1 MSRPVV
7 RVRERGFTLI
17 ELMVAT
23 AISLIVIG
31 GIFGVMIAQQHTY
44 RTQMEL
50 AEASQNARAALDI
63 IRQSLRDAGWGFVSK
78 ETAEG
83 LPPVGTCY
91 AVNVTDQSA
100 CNDITAY
107 NAGTSTLVSDRT
119 RFAGIEP
126 GKTFSRD
133 TAWGGT
139 ATRVVVNTPR
149 EAMVVNE
156 LAILS
161 GQCTGGGANGKIY
174 TGVVKITGVS
184 GAVATPP
191 ITYDFDAN
199 PSNNPY
205 PAFNCTSM
213 QSGFALGRAKIVEFY
228 VDRGLTNPDPSSG
241 ATKIPRLMMLI
252 NRGGQD
258 PATLAAPTEQA
269 VAYDIEGFHVRYGL
283 DCGRVASGALCS
295 AATSGGPDDI
305 VDLVATGQSWCN
317 DLTSANCNTG
327 KAVIENQM
335 RVMAVQVAVVP
346 RTRGQVRR
354 NTRGVAQNGAAI
366 ALWGSTLPADAYRH
380 WIYRATIALRNNQLP
395 ISN

>member
-1 MSRPVV
+1 MTTVV
-7 RVRERGFTLI
+7 RQSERGFTLI

-31 GIFGVMIAQQHTY
+31 GIFGVMIAQQQTY

-83 LPPVGTCY
+83 LPPVGTCF
-91 AVNVTDQSA
+91 AANIADQST
-100 CNDITAY
+100 CNDVVAN
-107 NAGTSTLVSDRT
+107 NAGTSTLVSDKA

-149 EAMVVNE
+149 ELLAVGE
-156 LAILS
+156 LGIVS

-184 GAVATPP
+184 GSIATPP
-191 ITYDFDAN
+191 VTYDFDAN

-205 PAFNCTSM
+205 PAFNCTAM
-213 QSGFALGRAKIVEFY
+213 QSGFAFGRAKIVEFY
-228 VDRGLTNPDPSSG
+228 LDRALTNPDGTSG
-241 ATKIPRLMMLI
+241 ATNIPRLMMLT

-258 PATLAAPTEQA
+258 PATAAAPVEQA

-283 DCGRVASGALCS
+283 DCGRVAAGAICS

-305 VDLVATGQSWCN
+305 IDAIAAGQSWCN

-327 KAVIENQM
+327 KTVIENKM
-335 RVMAVQVAVVP
+335 RVMAVQVAVIP

-354 NTRGVAQNGAAI
+354 NSRGVAQTGSAI
-366 ALWGSTLPADAYRH
+366 ALWGTTLPADSYRH
-380 WIYRATIALRNNQLP
+380 WVYRSTIALRNNQLP